1 MKVFVYEC
9 FPSAARAI
17 REEVFIR
24 EQGFEK
30 EYDET
35 DNTAA
40 HILLFDDNDAPA
52 ATCRVFWNDQINAY
66 TLGRLAVVKEH
77 RGKNFGSI
85 VVQEAESYVRNKGGK
100 ELVLHSQCR
109 AAGFYRKL
117 GFTEFGEIEEEEGCP
132 HIWMKKCI

>member
-1 MKVFVYEC
+1 MRVLVYER
-9 FPSAARAI
+9 FPIAARAI

-30 EYDET
+30 EYDEM
-35 DNTAA
+35 DDTAA

-52 ATCRVFWNDQINAY
+52 ATCRVFWNARMNAY

-85 VVQEAESYVRNKGGK
+85 VVREAENYVRNKGGK

-109 AAGFYRKL
+109 AAGFYAKL
-117 GFTEFGEIEEEEGCP
+117 GFTEFGEIEDDEGCP
-132 HIWMKKCI
+132 HIWMKKYI